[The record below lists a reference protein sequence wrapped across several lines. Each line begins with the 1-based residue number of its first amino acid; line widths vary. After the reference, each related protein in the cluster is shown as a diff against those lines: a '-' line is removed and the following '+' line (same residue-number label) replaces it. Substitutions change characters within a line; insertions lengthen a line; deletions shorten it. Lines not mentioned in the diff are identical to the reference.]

1 MYVVIERKWGL
12 SLSRETRLEAECP
25 ECGEHLC
32 VSVDRDRKSGKL
44 KIVFWCE
51 GAGDDAF
58 EFEILTGL
66 KNKDLKE
73 LRDVGKIVWRKMAVR
88 LIAREPDPYR

>member
-1 MYVVIERKWGL
+1 MRPQELGNQKSSENFNNVHCYRKEMRVKLESG
-12 SLSRETRLEAECP
+12 LEAECP

-51 GAGDDAF
+51 GAGDDETHEQQSKKHGTHRVTRPSF
-58 EFEILTGL
+58 T
-66 KNKDLKE
+66 
-73 LRDVGKIVWRKMAVR
+73 
-88 LIAREPDPYR
+88 